1 VVDFCAACF
10 PELLNHLCRHWADP
24 SQRET
29 LQRICRWI
37 GDTDALLLGSL
48 PFSLGVKALLGARGL
63 AVLPLSRQAVKEL
76 TPDQQGLV
84 NDRVQQFRLLSSELG
99 IAPVI

>member
-1 VVDFCAACF
+1 
-10 PELLNHLCRHWADP
+10 
-24 SQRET
+24 
-29 LQRICRWI
+29 
-37 GDTDALLLGSL
+37 
-48 PFSLGVKALLGARGL
+48 VKALLGARGL

-76 TPDQQGLV
+76 TPEQQGLV